1 MNDQSVNKLKV
12 IKDSIKNFTS
22 ESKPNIICVSKTF
35 PLSALE
41 SLIKSGHSHYGENKV
56 QEAEEKWSEK
66 LKTEPNLKIHMVG
79 KLQSNKARKAVKIF
93 DFIHSLDN
101 HKLADICKKSE
112 NDLNRKIAY
121 FIQVN
126 IGNETQK
133 SGVQLKDVKSFLKYC
148 KDEIKLNDD
157 NRVEILD
164 NNKNIRYNTKGEL
177 LTIEEKVKE
186 FLDANPHFSQGSLA
200 GSGSQQSIGGN
211 TVKPFKIQDLDMSKQ
226 EDRDKYAEYRKER
239 DSKPTQINLTNK

>member
-1 MNDQSVNKLKV
+1 M
-12 IKDSIKNFTS
+12 
-22 ESKPNIICVSKTF
+22 SKTF
-35 PLSALE
+35 PLTALE
-41 SLIKSGHSHYGENKV
+41 ALIRSGHYHYGENKV

-66 LKTEPNLKIHMVG
+66 LKTEPNLRIHMVG

-101 HKLADICKKSE
+101 RKLADVCKKSE

-148 KDEIKLNDD
+148 KDEIKLNVIGLMVLPPNDD
-157 NRVEILD
+157 NTEKYFSNVSQL
-164 NNKNIRYNTKGEL
+164 NYEL
-177 LTIEEKVKE
+177 GLKDLSMGMSSDYKIAIKHKST
-186 FLDANPHFSQGSLA
+186 FLRIGSA
-200 GSGSQQSIGGN
+200 IMGPRS
-211 TVKPFKIQDLDMSKQ
+211 FKK
-226 EDRDKYAEYRKER
+226 
-239 DSKPTQINLTNK
+239 